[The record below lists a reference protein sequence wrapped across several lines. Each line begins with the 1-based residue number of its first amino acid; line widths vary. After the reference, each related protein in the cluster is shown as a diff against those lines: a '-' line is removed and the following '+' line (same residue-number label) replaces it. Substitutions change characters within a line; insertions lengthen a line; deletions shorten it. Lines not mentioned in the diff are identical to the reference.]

1 MFTAWILLML
11 KLKLKST
18 TAAMT
23 IDEIRMLRRCD
34 GDNAKFA
41 IFIAHAIISLSVKYQ
56 YSV

>member
-1 MFTAWILLML
+1 ML

-18 TAAMT
+18 TDAMT

-41 IFIAHAIISLSVKYQ
+41 IFIAQAIISLSVKYQ